1 MGVLDTLSAAS
12 KPRRQQRRFKVAIM
26 ANSGIKPETGL
37 GVQRLDDKYLTAAMR
52 ICNALPII
60 VPTLFSAEELDD
72 VLSLVDGVI
81 LTGDQSNVAPDLY
94 GVCDPAGRFGPFD
107 PRRDTA
113 ALYLAKE
120 AMRREIPFFLAS
132 VGECK
137 KSMSPLAGH

>member
-1 MGVLDTLSAAS
+1 
-12 KPRRQQRRFKVAIM
+12 
-26 ANSGIKPETGL
+26 
-37 GVQRLDDKYLTAAMR
+37 MR

-120 AMRREIPFFLAS
+120 AMRREIPFFGICRGMQEINVAFGGTLMAGLNEGTNFLNHTGMTQS
-132 VGECK
+132 QDPDQIYGL
-137 KSMSPLAGH
+137 SPL